1 MPKAIYSFNKPLYL
15 KLPMLSIFFF
25 ILLGVAIGYLMRNRT
40 QIKHVGSI
48 IHIIIIFLLFFLGVA
63 VGSNKQIV
71 ENFAAIGMDAF
82 AIAMASTAGS
92 ILCGWFVYYRFF
104 KNKKDQS

>member
-1 MPKAIYSFNKPLYL
+1 
-15 KLPMLSIFFF
+15 MLSIFLF
-25 ILLGVAIGYLMRNRT
+25 IFLGVAVGYLMRNRT
-40 QIKHVGSI
+40 QIKHVGST

-92 ILCGWFVYYRFF
+92 ILCAWFVFNRFF
-104 KNKKDQS
+104 KNKKD